1 MRGEPLWMGRLLGAF
16 ALWYWATSFYDKFA
30 HSMPMALQEFSS
42 AQINAV
48 YDISK
53 CVAPYKRDD
62 LDWDYGIILTEG
74 HACS

>member
-1 MRGEPLWMGRLLGAF
+1 MLENTVMSFLNLLF
-16 ALWYWATSFYDKFA
+16 VDFFNFFIE
-30 HSMPMALQEFSS
+30 MALQEFSS